1 MTIDFDKPVLTTLFS
16 DVLTF
21 IRDNIINVATWF
33 ADRSGAN
40 IPDGAK
46 SWNATNRRFE
56 KYNSTT
62 PGWET
67 LLDKT
72 DSDNP
77 YEIRAAVSN
86 SCEGNASEAD
96 YAANAGKLGG
106 DLAEAF
112 TKKTDVRLV
121 EFGGTG
127 GSTQEEACNNL
138 GVYSKTETIAEIGNK
153 LAIVAYASTTETAY
167 KNTTTTITAPTGYTF
182 LFIPYQGFIHTFSI
196 ASDGK
201 SVSIDNSAVSA
212 DLDIRFIWFKMG

>member
-1 MTIDFDKPVLTTLFS
+1 
-16 DVLTF
+16 F

-46 SWNATNRRFE
+46 SWNPTNRRFE

-72 DSDNP
+72 DSENP

-86 SCEGNASEAD
+86 SCDGRAETAGEATNAVNLGLTP
-96 YAANAGKLGG
+96 AANY
-106 DLAEAF
+106 
-112 TKKTDVRLV
+112 TKNTDIRPVA
-121 EFGGTG
+121 FGGTG
-127 GSTQEEACNNL
+127 GDSDVNARNNL
-138 GVYSKTETIAEIGNK
+138 SVYSKTETIAEIGNK
-153 LAIVAYASTTETAY
+153 LAVVAYTSTTETAY
-167 KNTTTTITAPTGYTF
+167 MNTTTTISAPAGYTL

-212 DLDIRFIWFKMG
+212 DLDIRFIWFK